1 MRIWPLIF
9 TKSCCFRMNV
19 PYCNICASSGIPI
32 PWISE
37 LRYIGIYI
45 LKSRSFKCSLSI
57 HRKTFY
63 CSANAIFGKVGRTR
77 IASEEVVL
85 HSQ

>member
-1 MRIWPLIF
+1 MAINF

-19 PYCNICASSGIPI
+19 PYCNICASSGIPM

-37 LRYIGIYI
+37 LRYIGIYK

-57 HRKTFY
+57 HRKAFY
-63 CSANAIFGKVGRTR
+63 CSANAIFGKVGL
-77 IASEEVVL
+77 IASEKVVL
-85 HSQ
+85 QLYSQ